1 MFPQASQSVCE
12 LNQSKNQRKKTYPL
26 ESGQSPP
33 TALQAQAKVV
43 ESLS

>member
-12 LNQSKNQRKKTYPL
+12 LNQSKKRKKDYPL